1 MQERKEY
8 CSIWFEDQVPKQE
21 LPMSHV
27 TVFFV
32 AYITKESRH
41 MAVE

>member
-8 CSIWFEDQVPKQE
+8 CSIWFEDQQE